1 MASRAAITCRNP
13 RPPSIAPPYNMKK
26 VSLSTLR
33 PTQATHGRREVEE
46 KTREYRSLSGHD
58 LEMAIAEKAIPIVL
72 GPGQIPFAI
81 DHHHVAAALCQAG
94 IHHAPCVLVRDL
106 SSLSETQFWLTLENH
121 RWVHPYDNKG
131 RRIAFDSLPQH
142 ILDVANDEYRSLAAF
157 VRDAGG
163 YERTTVP
170 LAEFRWADLFRA
182 TLAWPENDADFE
194 RLLKKALQVAG
205 SALAVGLPGYTGR
218 KRGKPE

>member
-1 MASRAAITCRNP
+1 
-13 RPPSIAPPYNMKK
+13 MKN
-26 VSLSTLR
+26 VSLNQLR

-58 LEMAIAEKAIPIVL
+58 LEMAIAEKPIPIVL
-72 GPGQIPFAI
+72 GSRRTPFAI

-94 IHHAPCVLVRDL
+94 IYNAPCVLVADL
-106 SSLSETQFWLTLENH
+106 SSLSAAQFWLTLEN
-121 RWVHPYDNKG
+121 RNWAHPYDNKG
-131 RRIAFDSLPQH
+131 QRIAFDRLPRH
-142 ILDVANDEYRSLAAF
+142 ILDLADDEYRSLAAF

-182 TLAWPENDADFE
+182 ALAWPESDVAFE
-194 RLLKKALQVAG
+194 KLLKKALRLAA
-205 SALAVGLPGYTGR
+205 SERAVGLPGYR
-218 KRGKPE
+218 ARAKGKPQ